1 MTIQTKIPKLHNIVV
16 LRSFAIITVVLYHC
30 YCPWMNAWNWVETP
44 VRDIYSYVMEVML
57 VGRMPLFVFVS
68 GYLFSHL
75 YFDRNKYH
83 DFIGFINNKFK
94 RLLIPCFLFTGL
106 MAICLGDNY
115 FNLALYDGYHLWFL
129 KMLFWCFITAWFT
142 INYIKWGVMA
152 LMLFLA
158 LIMMFFQPLPILGIN
173 QYFKYYF
180 FFFGGTLFYRYK
192 SKLSFIYSHKFG
204 SVIILSYVCICA
216 IVLLRYIAQPK
227 ITGGDII
234 HLDKVVAICRHILR
248 PLTVLMA
255 FILVDYLLKKK
266 DGFVKHL
273 DSINNL
279 SYGIYLFHMLLIRL
293 VGRYFLSS
301 DMRYILSEH
310 YLLSPLILFCIVF
323 FTSAFIS
330 SILHK
335 TCWGKWLI
343 G

>member
-142 INYIKWGVMA
+142 INYIKWG
-152 LMLFLA
+152 
-158 LIMMFFQPLPILGIN
+158 
-173 QYFKYYF
+173 
-180 FFFGGTLFYRYK
+180 GG
-192 SKLSFIYSHKFG
+192 
-204 SVIILSYVCICA
+204 
-216 IVLLRYIAQPK
+216 
-227 ITGGDII
+227 
-234 HLDKVVAICRHILR
+234 
-248 PLTVLMA
+248 
-255 FILVDYLLKKK
+255 
-266 DGFVKHL
+266 
-273 DSINNL
+273 
-279 SYGIYLFHMLLIRL
+279 
-293 VGRYFLSS
+293 
-301 DMRYILSEH
+301 
-310 YLLSPLILFCIVF
+310 
-323 FTSAFIS
+323 
-330 SILHK
+330 
-335 TCWGKWLI
+335 
-343 G
+343 